1 MLPWCRYGTGESFLF
16 RFAPPDAAAQLLPAQ
31 APRQSLKD
39 EELSVHRWARSGCD
53 RFQRSEKASIA
64 MGGSAGGGGGF
75 AGLWIDADMATGTT
89 EGSDTFGS
97 EPLLAAADAGTPEA
111 RGSAGTQQLPPPSS
125 VLPTRLRGFFCSNTA
140 GFPRPRLRT
149 SVLTSAAAATTTAA
163 LPPVRSEAVC
173 CGAESGGGS
182 SVGFGIACVEVWGF
196 ECEERIA
203 MNLRYME
210 YGVDPWEDTARKR

>member
-1 MLPWCRYGTGESFLF
+1 MCSRVDIRILPWCRYGTGESFLF

-111 RGSAGTQQLPPPSS
+111 RSSAGTNSS
-125 VLPTRLRGFFCSNTA
+125 C
-140 GFPRPRLRT
+140 
-149 SVLTSAAAATTTAA
+149 
-163 LPPVRSEAVC
+163 
-173 CGAESGGGS
+173 
-182 SVGFGIACVEVWGF
+182 
-196 ECEERIA
+196 
-203 MNLRYME
+203 
-210 YGVDPWEDTARKR
+210 

>member
-31 APRQSLKD
+31 ALRQSLKD

-125 VLPTRLRGFFCSNTA
+125 VEGSSAHCRSFLLLEYQRL
-140 GFPRPRLRT
+140 
-149 SVLTSAAAATTTAA
+149 SAAKTAHLCTHECRRRHHHCRRAACA
-163 LPPVRSEAVC
+163 
-173 CGAESGGGS
+173 
-182 SVGFGIACVEVWGF
+182 F
-196 ECEERIA
+196 
-203 MNLRYME
+203 
-210 YGVDPWEDTARKR
+210 

>member
-31 APRQSLKD
+31 ALRQSLKG

-111 RGSAGTQQLPPPSS
+111 RGSDGTQQLPPPSS
-125 VLPTRLRGFFCSNTA
+125 VLYSYCEASSARVPPAFHGQTAHLCTHECRRRRHHCRLTA
-140 GFPRPRLRT
+140 CAF
-149 SVLTSAAAATTTAA
+149 
-163 LPPVRSEAVC
+163 
-173 CGAESGGGS
+173 
-182 SVGFGIACVEVWGF
+182 
-196 ECEERIA
+196 
-203 MNLRYME
+203 
-210 YGVDPWEDTARKR
+210 

>member
-1 MLPWCRYGTGESFLF
+1 MCSCVHVLTFPWCRYGTGESFLF

-39 EELSVHRWARSGCD
+39 EELRMHRWARSGCD

-111 RGSAGTQQLPPPSS
+111 RGSAGTQQLPPPKYCQ
-125 VLPTRLRGFFCSNTA
+125 GFSLLSEYTA
-140 GFPRPRLRT
+140 GFPRVHLAR
-149 SVLTSAAAATTTAA
+149 AAATTTAA
-163 LPPVRSEAVC
+163 L
-173 CGAESGGGS
+173 
-182 SVGFGIACVEVWGF
+182 
-196 ECEERIA
+196 
-203 MNLRYME
+203 
-210 YGVDPWEDTARKR
+210 ARVF